1 MKAGWIKTTVG
12 SAFDTATGRTP
23 PKSNSAFYG
32 NYLPL
37 VKPPELC
44 DAELETA
51 EDGLSEAGAT
61 VARIAPPNS
70 ILVSCIGNLGKIGL
84 NVVPVAFN
92 QQINAILPDASK
104 ATPWFMFYQTLSCYF
119 REQLESLAS
128 GTTVPIVN
136 KSKFN
141 NLEIVLPP
149 IPEQHRIVAIL
160 DEAFEAIATA
170 KANAENNLQ
179 NARALFESH
188 LQSVFTER
196 GEGWSETP
204 LSDLC
209 EIRHGFAFDG
219 ADFSN
224 NVPEGKPLVITPG
237 NFTEHGTLLFNEK
250 NTKRFSGKPMAEFRF
265 DVGDLVV
272 VMTDLSSKMKILGKP
287 ALVDRDDV
295 LHNQRIGRVVFI
307 DDRVE
312 KRWFYYFM
320 MTKSF
325 LNNIKMS
332 ATGTMVKHTAPKRIL
347 SNTIPF
353 PTDRMEQLATIR
365 KIDDLRDETQRLES
379 LYQQKLTALD
389 DLKKSLL
396 HQAFSGEL

>member
-12 SAFDTATGRTP
+12 AAFDTATGGTP

-51 EDGLSEAGAT
+51 EDGLSEDGAA

-104 ATPWFMFYQTLSCYF
+104 ATPWFMFYQTLSCSF
-119 REQLESLAS
+119 KEQLESLAS

-141 NLEIVLPP
+141 SVEIVLPP
-149 IPEQHRIVAIL
+149 IAEQHRIVAIL
-160 DEAFEAIATA
+160 DEAFDGIATA
-170 KANAENNLQ
+170 KANAEKNLQ

-196 GEGWSETP
+196 GEGWVDKSLADVCELINGRAYKKHEMLAAGKYP
-204 LSDLC
+204 LLRVGNFFTNRDWYYSDLELEQNKYC
-209 EIRHGFAFDG
+209 D
-219 ADFSN
+219 N
-224 NVPEGKPLVITPG
+224 
-237 NFTEHGTLLFNEK
+237 
-250 NTKRFSGKPMAEFRF
+250 
-265 DVGDLVV
+265 GDLLYAWSASFGPRIW
-272 VMTDLSSKMKILGKP
+272 DGGK
-287 ALVDRDDV
+287 VIYHYHIWRV
-295 LHNQRIGRVVFI
+295 LPNATL
-307 DDRVE
+307 VE
-312 KRWFYYFM
+312 KR
-320 MTKSF
+320 F
-325 LNNIKMS
+325 LLHLLEWDVEQIKQ
-332 ATGTMVKHTAPKRIL
+332 AHGTGTTMMHVSKG
-347 SNTIPF
+347 S
-353 PTDRMEQLATIR
+353 MESRAVPLPPLNEQE
-365 KIDDLRDETQRLES
+365 KIVALLDDLTVETQRLES

-396 HQAFSGEL
+396 NQAFSGAL